1 MTQKRFPRAGE
12 SRARKREKGIVGGL
26 PVRVQKA
33 AAKRARPGR
42 GHLMRVEYR
51 DAHAPRRKGFRDKS
65 PREPRSD
72 HENSFG
78 EGSCGPAL
86 SFAAPTVGRFQ
97 KGAARIDVLGQMNE
111 RIGLCEKKVFVGRVE
126 PHLVDAS
133 RPGPTAPLFGKGRHR
148 LPAVVRFP
156 NVKPRHPV
164 PVELDE

>member
-1 MTQKRFPRAGE
+1 M
-12 SRARKREKGIVGGL
+12 
-26 PVRVQKA
+26 RVQKA

-111 RIGLCEKKVFVGRVE
+111 RIGLCE
-126 PHLVDAS
+126 
-133 RPGPTAPLFGKGRHR
+133 
-148 LPAVVRFP
+148 
-156 NVKPRHPV
+156 
-164 PVELDE
+164 